1 MHEIEKILLEAT
13 QYGGNSTPGIKA
25 ISASQLGSDPQQALL
40 RYKYGVRENKEFGQN
55 TLGSLCHLAFE
66 HIFNKKDNFVV
77 EYDVRKPMY
86 KGWIMSGSIDLF
98 DRENKIIYDIKVSKD
113 YTKKKI
119 LETFDHQ
126 YIIQLSAYKY
136 MLEYCDN
143 ISDVQTKLIFIS
155 KDAGFNARTAEETP
169 TLEIMDIEPVWENR
183 IEDIARN
190 HINFIEAGE
199 ERQCSDV
206 WMRRMGSTSV
216 PMRCMMYCNYS
227 DKCKFYNPKPST
239 AMNAW

>member
-1 MHEIEKILLEAT
+1 MSDIEKIILDAT
-13 QYGGNSTPGIKA
+13 QYSGNSTPGIKA

-40 RYKYGVRENKEFGQN
+40 RYKYGVRKNKEFGQN
-55 TLGSLCHLAFE
+55 TLGSLIHLAFE
-66 HIFNKKDNFVV
+66 HIFSKKDNFVV

-86 KGWIMSGSIDLF
+86 KEWIMSGSIDLF

-119 LETFDHQ
+119 LEEFDHQ

-143 ISDVQTKLIFIS
+143 ISDVKTKLIFIS

-169 TLEIMDIEPVWENR
+169 TLEIMDIEPLEESYIHDLFVNMV
-183 IEDIARN
+183 D
-190 HINFIEAGE
+190 FIEAGE
-199 ERQCSDV
+199 EQQCEDL
-206 WMRRMGSTSV
+206 WFRKIGGKTI
-216 PMRCMMYCNYS
+216 PMRCEKYCDYK
-227 DKCKFYNPKPST
+227 DVCKQYNPKPTST
-239 AMNAW
+239 MQLW